1 MTRLLIA
8 IMVFCVPIIL
18 PLKSNVLHNL
28 SPPPFLSFS
37 FSFSF
42 SPLLLFSPSPSPSPF
57 LSIFQENTRIP
68 VMGHAEGVCHVYVDK
83 GIEGEGDK
91 LYRIVLYCI
100 AFYCIVLYCIVL
112 YCIVLYCIVLYCI
125 KLYCIVISLIALA
138 NVTLH
143 LLLVFPRST

>member
-1 MTRLLIA
+1 
-8 IMVFCVPIIL
+8 MVFCVPIIL
-18 PLKSNVLHNL
+18 PLKSNVLYNL

-91 LYRIVLYCI
+91 LYRIVFSCIVLYCVVS
-100 AFYCIVLYCIVL
+100 YCLVLYCIVL
-112 YCIVLYCIVLYCI
+112 YCL
-125 KLYCIVISLIALA
+125 VISLIALA